1 MSSER
6 VLITGGAGYI
16 GSHAVLAFLDAG
28 YEVSVLDDLSNV
40 ERNLLPACVECHV
53 GDLRDPVFLKKTFD
67 AVSPAGVLH
76 FAGAV
81 VVPES
86 LERPLRYY
94 SRNSYATLRLLG
106 EMHRRSIDK
115 LVFSS
120 TAAVYGV
127 PSSGEVCEESTLAPI
142 NPYGQSK
149 LFSEKIILDAQVA
162 SPSHK
167 PLRTAIL
174 RYFNVA
180 GADALLRTGQQGKN
194 TTHLVKRIVRTL
206 TGQQPH
212 LDIFGTDLATK
223 DGSCVRDYIYVS
235 DLVDLHLQAYR
246 RLEASPTQLLF
257 NCGYGQGTSVLSM
270 VACAERVSG
279 RSVPVVAR
287 PPRAGDPVMLVADN
301 HRLKSLFPDWKPV
314 ENPLQ
319 TIISSAL
326 AWEEQSLVRKQNA
339 TATVAASAPAQS
351 QSAQSQE
358 ALAK

>member
-1 MSSER
+1 MPCER

-16 GSHAVLAFLDAG
+16 GSHAVLAFVDAG

-40 ERNLLPACVECHV
+40 GRNLLPASVDCHV
-53 GDLRDPVFLKKTFD
+53 GDLRDPVFLKQTFD

-86 LERPLRYY
+86 LERPLTYY
-94 SRNSYATLRLLG
+94 SRNSYGTLRLVG
-106 EMHRRSIDK
+106 EMCRRSIDK

-127 PSSGEVCEESTLAPI
+127 PSCGKVMEDSPLAPI

-149 LFSEKIILDAQVA
+149 LFSETIIRDAAA
-162 SPSHK
+162 SPSQK

-180 GADALLRTGQQGKN
+180 GADPKLRTGQQGKN
-194 TTHLVKRIVRTL
+194 ATHLVKGIARTL

-212 LDIFGTDLATK
+212 LNVFGTDLATP
-223 DGSCVRDYIYVS
+223 DGSCVRDYIHVR
-235 DLVDLHLQAYR
+235 DLVDLHLLAYR
-246 RLEASPTQLLF
+246 RLEVDPAPLLF
-257 NCGYGQGTSVLSM
+257 NCGYGQGTSVLKM
-270 VACAERVSG
+270 VACAEEVSG
-279 RSVPVVAR
+279 CSLPVVAS
-287 PPRAGDPVMLVADN
+287 PRREGDPVLLVADN
-301 HRLKSLFPDWKPV
+301 SRLRSLFPAWKPV

-319 TIISSAL
+319 TIIASAL
-326 AWEEQSLVRKQNA
+326 AWERKA
-339 TATVAASAPAQS
+339 LACGLLSVAPAS
-351 QSAQSQE
+351 TQE
-358 ALAK
+358 ALSK

>member
-1 MSSER
+1 MSAER

-16 GSHAVLAFLDAG
+16 GSHAVLAFLEAG
-28 YEVSVLDDLSNV
+28 YEVAVLDDLSNV
-40 ERNLLPACVECHV
+40 RHNLLPPSVACHV

-67 AVSPAGVLH
+67 ATSPAGVLH

-86 LERPLRYY
+86 FELPLTYY

-106 EMHRRSIDK
+106 EMRRRSIDK

-127 PSSGEVCEESTLAPI
+127 PATGEVCEESPLVPI
-142 NPYGQSK
+142 NPYGRSK
-149 LFSEKIILDAQVA
+149 LFAEKIIMDAKAA
-162 SPSHK
+162 SSAAK

-180 GADALLRTGQQGKN
+180 GADADLRTGQQGKN
-194 TTHLVKRIVRTL
+194 ATHLVKRIVRTL

-212 LDIFGTDLATK
+212 LDVFGTDLATH
-223 DGSCVRDYIYVS
+223 DGSCVRDYIHVR
-235 DLVDLHLQAYR
+235 DLVDLHLRAYR
-246 RLEASPTQLLF
+246 RLESDPAPLLF
-257 NCGYGQGTSVLSM
+257 NCGYGQGASVLSM

-279 RSVPVVAR
+279 RSLPVVAS
-287 PPRAGDPVMLVADN
+287 PPRTGDPVRLVADN
-301 HRLKSLFPDWKPV
+301 SKLKSLFPDWEPV

-319 TIISSAL
+319 TIIASAL
-326 AWEEQSLVRKQNA
+326 AWEEQALARGLLS
-339 TATVAASAPAQS
+339 TEASAVSGRASCQD
-351 QSAQSQE
+351 
-358 ALAK
+358 ALPK

>member
-1 MSSER
+1 MSPER

-16 GSHAVLAFLDAG
+16 GSHAVLAFMDAG
-28 YEVSVLDDLSNV
+28 YEVAVLDDLSNV
-40 ERNLLPACVECHV
+40 QQNLLPSSVACHV
-53 GDLRDPVFLKKTFD
+53 GDLRDPVFLKQTFD
-67 AVSPAGVLH
+67 AVNPTGVLH

-86 LERPLRYY
+86 LKHPLTYY

-106 EMHRRSIDK
+106 EMRRRSIDK

-127 PSSGEVCEESTLAPI
+127 PATGEVVEQSTLAPI

-149 LFSEKIILDAQVA
+149 LFSEKIILDAQAA
-162 SPSHK
+162 SQTASSAASSGEK

-180 GADALLRTGQQGKN
+180 GADASLRTGQQGKSS
-194 TTHLVKRIVRTL
+194 THLVKRIVQTL

-212 LDIFGTDLATK
+212 LAVFGTELETP
-223 DGSCVRDYIYVS
+223 DGSCIRDYIHVC
-235 DLVDLHLQAYR
+235 DLVDLHLRAYR
-246 RLEASPTQLLF
+246 RLEADPTPLLF

-279 RSVPVVAR
+279 RALPVVAT
-287 PPRAGDPVMLVADN
+287 PPRTGDPVTLVADN
-301 HRLKSLFPDWKPV
+301 SRMRSLFPNWKPV
-314 ENPLQ
+314 ENSLQ
-319 TIISSAL
+319 TIIASAL
-326 AWEEQSLVRKQNA
+326 AWEEKALARGWLR
-339 TATVAASAPAQS
+339 AAAEQS
-351 QSAQSQE
+351 QD
-358 ALAK
+358 ALSK

>member
-1 MSSER
+1 MSPER

-16 GSHAVLAFLDAG
+16 GSHAVLAFMDAG
-28 YEVSVLDDLSNV
+28 YEVAVLDDLSNV
-40 ERNLLPACVECHV
+40 QQNLLPSSVACHV
-53 GDLRDPVFLKKTFD
+53 GDLRDPVFLQQTFD
-67 AVSPAGVLH
+67 AVSPTGVLH

-86 LERPLRYY
+86 LKLPLSYY

-106 EMHRRSIDK
+106 EMRRRSIDK

-127 PSSGEVCEESTLAPI
+127 PATGEVVEEATLAPI

-149 LFSEKIILDAQVA
+149 LFSEKIILDTQAA
-162 SPSHK
+162 SSAEK

-180 GADALLRTGQQGKN
+180 GADASLRTGQHGKSA
-194 TTHLVKRIVRTL
+194 THLVKRIVRTL

-212 LDIFGTDLATK
+212 LEVFGTELDTP
-223 DGSCVRDYIYVS
+223 DGSCIRDYIHVR
-235 DLVDLHLQAYR
+235 DLVDLHLRAYR
-246 RLEASPTQLLF
+246 RLEADPTPLLF

-270 VACAERVSG
+270 VDCAERVSG
-279 RSVPVVAR
+279 RALPIVAH
-287 PPRAGDPVMLVADN
+287 PPRAGDPVTLVADN
-301 HRLKSLFPDWKPV
+301 SRMRNLFPDWQPV

-319 TIISSAL
+319 TIIASAL
-326 AWEEQSLVRKQNA
+326 AWEEK
-339 TATVAASAPAQS
+339 
-351 QSAQSQE
+351 
-358 ALAK
+358 ALARGWLRAAAE

>member
-1 MSSER
+1 MPCER

-16 GSHAVLAFLDAG
+16 GSHAVLAFLEAG

-40 ERNLLPACVECHV
+40 RQNLLPASVDCHV
-53 GDLRDPVFLKKTFD
+53 GDLRDPVFLKQTFD

-86 LERPLRYY
+86 LERPLTYY

-106 EMHRRSIDK
+106 EMRRRSIDK

-127 PSSGEVCEESTLAPI
+127 PSTGEVCEESPLAPI

-149 LFSEKIILDAQVA
+149 LFSEKIILDAQAA
-162 SPSHK
+162 SPADR

-180 GADALLRTGQQGKN
+180 GADEKLRAGQQGKN
-194 TTHLVKRIVRTL
+194 ATHLVKRIVRTL

-212 LDIFGTDLATK
+212 MSVFGTDLATP
-223 DGSCVRDYIYVS
+223 DGSCVRDYIHVC
-235 DLVDLHLQAYR
+235 DLVDLHLRAYR
-246 RLEASPTQLLF
+246 RLEVEPTPLLF

-279 RSVPVVAR
+279 RSLPVVAA
-287 PPRAGDPVMLVADN
+287 PKRAGDPVTLVADN
-301 HRLKSLFPDWKPV
+301 SRLRSLFPDWSPV
-314 ENPLQ
+314 EDFLQ
-319 TIISSAL
+319 TIITSAL
-326 AWEEQSLVRKQNA
+326 AWEEQALARGLLSPASLSV
-339 TATVAASAPAQS
+339 
-351 QSAQSQE
+351 QE
-358 ALAK
+358 ALK

>member
-1 MSSER
+1 MPEER

-28 YEVSVLDDLSNV
+28 YEVAVLDDLSNV
-40 ERNLLPACVECHV
+40 IQNPLPPSVDCHV

-86 LERPLRYY
+86 LERPLTYY

-106 EMHRRSIDK
+106 EMQRRSIDK

-127 PSSGEVCEESTLAPI
+127 PATGKVVEQSMLAPI

-149 LFSEKIILDAQVA
+149 LFSEKIILDTKAA
-162 SPSHK
+162 SPVEK

-180 GADALLRTGQQGKN
+180 GADAKLRTGQQGKN
-194 TTHLVKRIVRTL
+194 ATHLVKRIVRTL

-212 LDIFGTDLATK
+212 LSVFGTDLATP
-223 DGSCVRDYIYVS
+223 DGSCVRDYIHVC
-235 DLVDLHLQAYR
+235 DLVDLHLRAYR
-246 RLEASPTQLLF
+246 RLEDDPTPLLF

-279 RSVPVVAR
+279 RSLPIVAT
-287 PPRAGDPVMLVADN
+287 PPRAGDPALLVADN
-301 HRLKSLFPDWKPV
+301 SKLKSLFPDWKPV

-319 TIISSAL
+319 TIIASAL
-326 AWEEQSLVRKQNA
+326 AWERQALACGLLSV
-339 TATVAASAPAQS
+339 APAS
-351 QSAQSQE
+351 TQE
-358 ALAK
+358 ALSK